1 MPTSG
6 VRPQSAIN
14 DQLVDRCDILV
25 GIFWTKLGT
34 STAEEIDRFVAAG
47 KPAMLYFS
55 RRKIS
60 TGKVDLKQAA
70 KLSKFK
76 ATTYKRSLVGSFASV
91 AELKRVLLRDLTRQV
106 GMLQPRKPAHAGR
119 IDCAREITELINQHK
134 KNGITIEEFKSYD
147 ELLGMKKRSKAE
159 MRALGGSA
167 GGSVP
172 AARSRRSV
180 PALGPGPR
188 GGFAGGICGARE
200 DVGALQLFLRRPG
213 GCGRPGSS
221 APAPS
226 SAPAGPLGGSARRGP
241 RRRGAVGGG
250 PRARRAA
257 RVTDPRARRLRTTP

>member
-76 ATTYKRSLVGSFASV
+76 ATTYKRPT
-91 AELKRVLLRDLTRQV
+91 RLLLQVSTTR
-106 GMLQPRKPAHAGR
+106 HW
-119 IDCAREITELINQHK
+119 
-134 KNGITIEEFKSYD
+134 
-147 ELLGMKKRSKAE
+147 
-159 MRALGGSA
+159 LGGE
-167 GGSVP
+167 
-172 AARSRRSV
+172 RS
-180 PALGPGPR
+180 
-188 GGFAGGICGARE
+188 
-200 DVGALQLFLRRPG
+200 FL
-213 GCGRPGSS
+213 
-221 APAPS
+221 AQ
-226 SAPAGPLGGSARRGP
+226 
-241 RRRGAVGGG
+241 
-250 PRARRAA
+250 
-257 RVTDPRARRLRTTP
+257 